1 MDFANIITKKI
12 SILIA
17 GHVITDEGPVGHN
30 EPLIWTFVSLG
41 EHGQPERGNAEVV
54 EGPQHQG
61 LLLMH
66 TGAPKN
72 RNLSSEN

>member
-30 EPLIWTFVSLG
+30 EPSILDFC
-41 EHGQPERGNAEVV
+41 PCR
-54 EGPQHQG
+54 
-61 LLLMH
+61 
-66 TGAPKN
+66 
-72 RNLSSEN
+72 